1 MFSDIRKYP
10 KPCTDCCD
18 DKLPDPHLAISP
30 REIQELTARGVS
42 ASASNAGL
50 TFSDGV
56 SDPVLYLENTRGVD
70 PADLWEA
77 SKTAAANL
85 VKAHKKDKDYYG

>member
-1 MFSDIRKYP
+1 MFSTIRRYP
-10 KPCTDCCD
+10 LCTDGCCD
-18 DKLPDPHLAISP
+18 DALPDPHLAITP

-42 ASASNAGL
+42 ASSSNAGL
-50 TFSDGV
+50 TFSEGV
-56 SDPVLYLENTRGVD
+56 SDPVLYLENTRGID
-70 PADLWEA
+70 PADVWNA